1 MFDSPASQPS
11 SQPPLN
17 RPGPEQL
24 EELRARL
31 GDPRKVTTGRAARE
45 HHSRD
50 FSYHPPHLPDA
61 VVYPESTADV
71 QAVLEWAARHRVAV
85 VPFGVGSS
93 LEGHTVPLAGGI
105 SLDLTRMDAIL
116 EVRPEDFLVRVQ
128 PGITRSRLNQRLA
141 REGLFF
147 PVDPGADATIGGM
160 IANNASGT
168 SAVRYGA
175 MKHQVLG
182 LEVVLAGGRVLRTGS
197 RAVKSSAGYNLTA
210 LFVGSEGTLGV
221 VTEAILRIYPLPEF
235 VLAARAS
242 FPDVEAAAR
251 VAVALIRAGVPVAR
265 VELVDAATIRAVNG
279 YKGTAYPERP
289 TLFLEFAGTE
299 AAVREEVA
307 LARELAAL
315 EDAVDFTF
323 ETDPAA
329 REKLWEARH
338 QAALAIAAAA
348 PGRRMMATDVCVPLS
363 QLPASIRF
371 ARQVAEEHG
380 LEAAVL
386 GHVGDGNYHVTFMV
400 DPEDPA
406 EVARAEAVNRRIVE
420 DALARGGTCTG
431 EHGVGMGKIRYLV
444 AEHGEEGVRW
454 MRSLKAMLDPLG
466 ILNPGKVVAPAGQ
479 A

>member
-1 MFDSPASQPS
+1 MSTPSSPQPSLSQP
-11 SQPPLN
+11 
-17 RPGPEQL
+17 GPAEL
-24 EELRARL
+24 EDLRARL
-31 GDPRKVTTGRAARE
+31 GDARKVVTGQAARE
-45 HHSRD
+45 HHSHD
-50 FSYHPPHLPDA
+50 FSYHPPRLPAA

-93 LEGHTVPLAGGI
+93 LEGHTVPLAGGV
-105 SLDLTRMDAIL
+105 SLDMTRMDAIL
-116 EVRPEDFLVRVQ
+116 EIRPEDFLVRVQ
-128 PGITRSRLNQRLA
+128 PGLTRSRLNQRLA

-168 SAVRYGA
+168 NAVRYGA

-182 LEVVLAGGRVLRTGS
+182 LEVVLAGGQVIRTGS

-221 VTEAILRIYPLPEF
+221 VTEAILRVYPLPEF
-235 VLAARAS
+235 VLAARAG
-242 FPDVEAAAR
+242 FATVEAAAR

-265 VELVDAATIRAVNG
+265 VELVDGATIRAVNG

-289 TLFLEFAGTE
+289 TLFLEFAGPE

-307 LARELAAL
+307 LAQELAAL
-315 EDAVDFTF
+315 EDAVEFAF

-338 QAALAIAAAA
+338 QAALAIAAAS

-386 GHVGDGNYHVTFMV
+386 GHVGDGNYHVIFMV
-400 DPEDPA
+400 DPENPA
-406 EVARAEAVNRRIVE
+406 EVARAEAVNERIVR

-431 EHGVGMGKIRYLV
+431 EHGVGMGKVKYLA
-444 AEHGEEGVRW
+444 AEHGDEAVAL
-454 MRSLKAMLDPLG
+454 MRSLKGLLDPWG
-466 ILNPGKVVAPAGQ
+466 ILNPGKVVGTAASS
-479 A
+479 

>member
-1 MFDSPASQPS
+1 MEGGRGVPAPS
-11 SQPPLN
+11 LN
-17 RPGPEQL
+17 RPTPTQL
-24 EELRARL
+24 DELRSLL
-31 GDPRKVTTGRAARE
+31 GDPRKVGTGQAVRE
-45 HHSRD
+45 HHSHD
-50 FSYHPPHLPDA
+50 FSYHRPRLPDA
-61 VVYPESTADV
+61 VVYPESTDDV
-71 QAVLEWAARHRVAV
+71 RAVLEWAARHRVPV

-105 SLDLTRMDAIL
+105 SLDMTRMDAIL

-128 PGITRSRLNQRLA
+128 PGVTRSRLNQRLA

-168 SAVRYGA
+168 NAVRYGA

-182 LEVVLAGGRVLRTGS
+182 LEVVLAGGRVIRTGS

-242 FPDVEAAAR
+242 FPSVEAAAR

-265 VELVDAATIRAVNG
+265 VELVDAPTIRAVNA
-279 YKGTAYPERP
+279 YKGTRYPERP

-307 LARELAAL
+307 LAQELAAL
-315 EDAVDFTF
+315 EEGVDFAF
-323 ETDPAA
+323 ETEPAA
-329 REKLWEARH
+329 RERLWEARH

-363 QLPASIRF
+363 QLPAAVAF
-371 ARQVAEEHG
+371 ARRVAEEHG
-380 LEAAVL
+380 LEAAIL

-400 DPEDPA
+400 DPDDPA
-406 EVARAEAVNRRIVE
+406 EVRRAEAVNERIVR

-431 EHGVGMGKIRYLV
+431 EHGVGMGKVKYLE
-444 AEHGEEGVRW
+444 AEHGAEAVEL
-454 MRSLKAMLDPLG
+454 MRALKAVLDPLG
-466 ILNPGKVVAPAGQ
+466 ILNPGKVVGTPVPS
-479 A
+479 